1 MSTLA
6 PIRHGWVSTTG
17 ETGAQN
23 YDEFADEA
31 EITRIVEANP
41 ASMLAVEMPH
51 RTPEMLAEGADRP
64 RSLKHGAERLRRLKE
79 QGLLAEAEDFVVA
92 YEIDAPTGRQ
102 LGIGL
107 MAPTS
112 EIWAADRNPDGR
124 IIRNEDVFAD
134 KVEYY
139 ADVIRA
145 HGHQP
150 STVLLAAPDADASV
164 RTAVDE
170 IVRSRPPTV
179 TSREEK
185 GSDHPIR
192 VVADPAERERLLA
205 AAGGKELLVADGN
218 HRSRAAQHVGLDAF
232 FAVVLSAE
240 TMHIDPYHRAFR
252 ELGMSDDEFLE
263 RVREAGFDVGDEGSI
278 GLFSR
283 QGRTALT
290 PRVEHEQV
298 PETLPHQLVE
308 DRIVQGVL
316 GWDPGDHRIV
326 YVGGDY
332 GEEYL
337 AAEVETGRFQAA
349 LAMPAV
355 TMDDFVAVNKR
366 RLKMPRK
373 STWFTPKLRAGLVVV
388 EL

>member
-1 MSTLA
+1 VTLA
-6 PIRHGWVSTTG
+6 PIAKGWVSTTG

-23 YDEFADEA
+23 YDEFAEET
-31 EITRIVEANP
+31 EITHIVEANP
-41 ASMLAVEMPH
+41 TSMLGVEMPH
-51 RTPEMLAEGADRP
+51 RTPEMVGAGADRA
-64 RSLKHGAERLRRLKE
+64 RSLAYGAERLGRLKE
-79 QGLLAEAEDFVVA
+79 QGLLEEAHDFVVA

-102 LGIGL
+102 LGIAL
-107 MAPTS
+107 MAPTAW
-112 EIWAADRNPDGR
+112 IWDAERNPQGP

-145 HGHQP
+145 LGHLP
-150 STVLLAAPDADASV
+150 SAVMLAAPDADGRV
-164 RTAVDE
+164 RGAVE
-170 IVRSRPPTV
+170 ELVRSRPPTV
-179 TSREEK
+179 TSRDQK
-185 GSDHPIR
+185 GNAHRIR
-192 VVADPAERERLLA
+192 VVSEPAERERLLA
-205 AAGGKELLVADGN
+205 ALEGKELLVADGN

-240 TMHIDPYHRAFR
+240 TMHIDEYHRAFT
-252 ELGMSDDEFLE
+252 ELETSDAEFLE
-263 RVREAGFDVGDEGSI
+263 RVRGAGFEVGETGTI
-278 GLFSR
+278 ELYSR
-283 QGRTALT
+283 SGRFGVT
-290 PRVEHEQV
+290 PQVERLSV

-308 DRIVQGVL
+308 DRIIRGVL

-332 GEEYL
+332 GRDYL
-337 AAEVETGRFQAA
+337 EREVDAGRFQVA
-349 LAMPAV
+349 LGIPAV
-355 TMDDFVAVNKR
+355 TMDDFVAVNER